1 MCGKQEEGFPAS
13 LPAGG
18 RGVKEL
24 KGPEENGTK
33 TQYIKPSATF
43 GAHYK

>member
-13 LPAGG
+13 LPVDG

-24 KGPEENGTK
+24 KDPEENGTK
-33 TQYIKPSATF
+33 TQCIKPSATS
-43 GAHYK
+43 GARYK